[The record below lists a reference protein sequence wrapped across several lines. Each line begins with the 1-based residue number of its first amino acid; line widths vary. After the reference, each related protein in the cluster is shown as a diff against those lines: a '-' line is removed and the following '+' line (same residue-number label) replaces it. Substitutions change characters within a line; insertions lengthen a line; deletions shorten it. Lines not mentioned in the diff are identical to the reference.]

1 MDTLPVKFLF
11 VPSKTKPS
19 RSWVLPER
27 SKRGEGKP
35 ARNHSSLQ
43 LYNSMDTLP
52 VKFLFGPKQ
61 NPAFALG
68 SADLKGPYG

>member
-1 MDTLPVKFLF
+1 
-11 VPSKTKPS
+11 
-19 RSWVLPER
+19 
-27 SKRGEGKP
+27 
-35 ARNHSSLQ
+35 
-43 LYNSMDTLP
+43 MDTLP